1 MEVILKG
8 KVIREAIDWPWSD
21 KYRLAVFAVRG
32 RTEEVTVHAIEP
44 SDAFFISRTL
54 REGDEVCVM
63 GYRPKAGRGRHSGPP
78 LMLADAVVIPLRG
91 KTGVAGVTE
100 TLNARNGLDI
110 FEVEDRASRPLS
122 ERPFWPA

>member
-63 GYRPKAGRGRHSGPP
+63 GYRPKARRGRHSDPP
-78 LMLADAVVIPLRG
+78 LMLADAVVLPLPRQNWRG
-91 KTGVAGVTE
+91 GR
-100 TLNARNGLDI
+100 NRARA
-110 FEVEDRASRPLS
+110 EP
-122 ERPFWPA
+122 ERGRDAFDVYF